1 MKNHLIYPPAMA
13 LAFAGLCCTALQAE
27 AGEVAVEQCPQTL
40 NVQHIL
46 KSPVGNEWKTV
57 IREDPLPLEIIGISW
72 GEFPVEQTG
81 FEAPE
86 ERKILPNMDVIAYYY
101 TEGAGGMHQTKTGKM
116 VDEHYWAVCRYVGA
130 IVYLTKIIPKTAKRC
145 EVKYYASPHL
155 PGKDRATIKCFDTHR
170 KTK

>member
-1 MKNHLIYPPAMA
+1 MKSQSGGVLF
-13 LAFAGLCCTALQAE
+13 AFASLCCVALQAE

-57 IREDPLPLEIIGISW
+57 IREEPLPLEIIGISW
-72 GEFPVEQTG
+72 GEIPVEQTG
-81 FEAPE
+81 SNVPE
-86 ERKILPNMDVIAYYY
+86 EHKILPNKDEIAYYY
-101 TEGAGGMHQTKTGKM
+101 LGSSGRIYYTETGEMRHK
-116 VDEHYWAVCRYVGA
+116 HYWAVCWYTGG
-130 IVYLTKIIPKTAKRC
+130 IVSLTKIIPETAKRC